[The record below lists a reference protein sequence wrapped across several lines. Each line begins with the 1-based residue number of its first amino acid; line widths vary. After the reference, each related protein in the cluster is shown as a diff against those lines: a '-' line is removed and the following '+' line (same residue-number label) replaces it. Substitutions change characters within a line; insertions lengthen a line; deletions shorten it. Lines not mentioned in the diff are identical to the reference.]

1 MPTVIFLKNGKMIEF
16 YAGSDPLSILQSLQ
30 RAASIAEDAAR
41 PLEERLHALVNRH
54 PFMIFIKG
62 TPSSPRC
69 GFTSTLLKH
78 LEDLGIEYDHFDI
91 LRDNEVREGLKA
103 YSQWKTYPQIYVKGE
118 LLGGLDIFVDMM
130 KTGDLQAVLDT
141 LKE

>member
-1 MPTVIFLKNGKMIEF
+1 MPTIIFLKEGKIIESF
-16 YAGSDPLSILQSLQ
+16 AGSDPLSILQSLQ
-30 RAASIAEDAAR
+30 RAASIAEKGTK
-41 PLEERLHALVNRH
+41 PLDERLHALINGH

-62 TPSSPRC
+62 SPSAPRC
-69 GFTSTLLKH
+69 GFTSTLLNH
-78 LEDLGIEYDHFDI
+78 LAELGIDYGHFDI
-91 LRDNEVREGLKA
+91 LQDNEVREGLKV

-130 KTGDLQAVLDT
+130 KTGDLQSVLDT